1 MWPFNA
7 LFARGADH
15 STLASAVAAGAA
27 AAELPVMPD
36 PFPEQASLVR
46 SDQYAFL
53 RKGVPSLILGA
64 KRDAAAR
71 ALALDWVRNR
81 YHQPSDDMSQ
91 PMDFDAAA
99 QFTRDLFLIGYAVAQ
114 ADERPRWNPGDF
126 FGERFGTAETKPR

>member
-53 RKGVPSLILGA
+53 RKGC
-64 KRDAAAR
+64 RR
-71 ALALDWVRNR
+71 
-81 YHQPSDDMSQ
+81 
-91 PMDFDAAA
+91 
-99 QFTRDLFLIGYAVAQ
+99 
-114 ADERPRWNPGDF
+114 
-126 FGERFGTAETKPR
+126 